1 MQISQMDIIN
11 AQIEYGAKGTLNK
24 EITKNILGEW
34 RGSKIIKDMMEADKY
49 AKVENTAID
58 NKTRSYQDENGH
70 IITNDTLSNVKSK
83 TAQYRKSLNQKF
95 NFALAKPFVVSC
107 DDDKYKEEWEKFL
120 NLKNRDVIKR
130 LGRNAINK
138 GIGWLYPWINE
149 KRELCIM
156 DMISETIYP
165 AWADIAHTE
174 LDAIVR
180 DYKVI
185 EYNNQTPTDVFK
197 VEFWDREIVE
207 KYKDLG
213 LGNGTGDLVPDTGVE
228 YELDEEYRD
237 ITTIQETHMRGADGG
252 GVSWNRVP
260 FIALKANDDELPL
273 LNECRTDIDAY
284 DMLKSKGIDSLI
296 DDIDAVL
303 IVEEMSAEMGELTK
317 ARKML
322 QNSRIMVV
330 DRGGNA
336 HFEKVNADIQALA
349 QQLEILRKDIQ
360 DNTNTVDLT
369 TIQLGTNPS
378 GRAMRAFYECLN
390 EWANGFE
397 AQFRFMMHNL
407 KYFFDLWL
415 SWRGGFGTFEELQS
429 KEITF
434 TLDRDMMIDE
444 TEIIDNLNKL
454 GDELSQET
462 RDELNPYVEDHEKEQ
477 QRREQ
482 DKEKMMQ
489 EQELLLKQQQR
500 ILGENP
506 TDGEEPIDSN
516 NDEEE

>member
-1 MQISQMDIIN
+1 
-11 AQIEYGAKGTLNK
+11 
-24 EITKNILGEW
+24 
-34 RGSKIIKDMMEADKY
+34 
-49 AKVENTAID
+49 
-58 NKTRSYQDENGH
+58 
-70 IITNDTLSNVKSK
+70 
-83 TAQYRKSLNQKF
+83 
-95 NFALAKPFVVSC
+95 
-107 DDDKYKEEWEKFL
+107 
-120 NLKNRDVIKR
+120 
-130 LGRNAINK
+130 
-138 GIGWLYPWINE
+138 
-149 KRELCIM
+149 
-156 DMISETIYP
+156 
-165 AWADIAHTE
+165 
-174 LDAIVR
+174 
-180 DYKVI
+180 
-185 EYNNQTPTDVFK
+185 
-197 VEFWDREIVE
+197 
-207 KYKDLG
+207 
-213 LGNGTGDLVPDTGVE
+213 
-228 YELDEEYRD
+228 
-237 ITTIQETHMRGADGG
+237 
-252 GVSWNRVP
+252 
-260 FIALKANDDELPL
+260 
-273 LNECRTDIDAY
+273 
-284 DMLKSKGIDSLI
+284 
-296 DDIDAVL
+296 
-303 IVEEMSAEMGELTK
+303 
-317 ARKML
+317 
-322 QNSRIMVV
+322 MVV